1 LVRRGYTATEAQKMV
16 DDKTAI
22 AREELVHEAKERP
35 VMVNRAPSLHRFNI
49 IGAYPKII
57 EGKTLKLNPFA
68 EKGTNS
74 DYDGDA
80 MQVHAPVTPGGVED
94 VKKMTLSNLIF
105 SDKRPGQLNIAPEME
120 SVLGLHR
127 ATQNTPTSNATR
139 FFESHQEALA
149 AYHGG
154 EIGLHDKVEIKTPA
168 AKRR

>member
-1 LVRRGYTATEAQKMV
+1 
-16 DDKTAI
+16 
-22 AREELVHEAKERP
+22 
-35 VMVNRAPSLHRFNI
+35 MVNRAPSLHRFNI

-80 MQVHAPVTPGGVED
+80 MQIHAPVTHAGIED

-105 SDKRPGQLNIAPEME
+105 SDKRPGVLNIAPEME

-127 ATQNTPTSNATR
+127 ATQTPVAGKKVHRFATR
-139 FFESHQEALA
+139 EEAMA
-149 AYHGG
+149 AYHRG
-154 EIGLHDKVEIKTPA
+154 EVSLTDPVEIE
-168 AKRR
+168 R